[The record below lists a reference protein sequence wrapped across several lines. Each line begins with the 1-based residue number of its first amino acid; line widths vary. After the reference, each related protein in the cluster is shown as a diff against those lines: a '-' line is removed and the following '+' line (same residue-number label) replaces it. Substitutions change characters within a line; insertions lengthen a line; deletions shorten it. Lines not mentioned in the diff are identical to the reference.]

1 MAEQPFTGSLKP
13 GVMLGKYE
21 VREQRAA
28 GGMAIIYKAYDP
40 TLDRYVAIKQIAPH
54 LAQDEKFTARFRTE
68 AQTLAR
74 LSASQPNIVHVH
86 ELIQQEGQLYL
97 VMEYVEGTTL
107 RTLMDRGPVPLQT
120 GLGILLSTALGL
132 RAMHAQG
139 IVHRD
144 LTPANIMMA
153 KDGALKI
160 TDFGLIGHSGGRTS
174 LPMGTT
180 KYMAPEMFTGMPVD
194 PRADLYSLGMIAYEM
209 FAGPEKFAEAFRDV
223 LRDEKAQQVR
233 WMHWHSNAALR
244 VPPLK
249 ELQPGVPPL
258 VSKIVERMMDKD
270 PAKRFASADQIIRWL
285 RRIFVM
291 NVQGKSV
298 SVADSESMEKEI
310 DAESPPPAAAARPGA
325 GASAGQAAGAEAVA
339 ESPNKTAPLPKP
351 KWPLKRTA
359 FWASV
364 TAGPL
369 IILCVGFIIHK
380 YNREVAREDEA
391 FQVQRAADGL
401 FGAKQYAEAAAAYD
415 KIVYDYRDME
425 RFTQYAIPRA
435 LIARAEDALQKKEWD
450 RADAFIGAAK
460 DKGADASVVDEF
472 RTRFLKAREIEEK
485 MARADALQ
493 KAGDFEGA
501 ITALTDLVTRYP
513 TELKVN
519 DKIAVFQDKIDQRV
533 YRSFVAQGRQAFQ
546 KQQFDDATAFWEQ
559 ARDKRETPEILELLK
574 TVSTEKQLAD
584 LYAQAEKAAA
594 DHEWAKARDLY
605 QKCLQIRPSEVI
617 RVKMNKAAAEDLLI
631 QARTLREI
639 GRPKEARDFFIQ
651 VLQYDPQN
659 AEANQ
664 FLQAQSQKENLDRF
678 IKAGDEALAKKQWP
692 QAIASYTSAL
702 AIVDPKD
709 SALRDVL
716 TGKIAE
722 AGYNAEMEAGDLA
735 MVQKKY
741 DDASARYLAA
751 QKIKDTDD
759 VKARIAEAE
768 KKKEYW
774 KHGSLANELLGQSA
788 WLKARDEALAA
799 QQVDDTP
806 EVRALLTEIDYRRYL
821 TQGKVFLN
829 QLKAREALGY
839 LKLAQKAKDTPEVQA
854 YVKQATDMLAAENS
868 NSRTKKS

>member
-13 GVMLGKYE
+13 GVMLDKYE
-21 VREQRAA
+21 VREQLAA

-54 LAQDEKFTARFRTE
+54 LASDEKFAVRFRTE

-97 VMEYVEGTTL
+97 VMECVEGTTL

-144 LTPANIMMA
+144 LTPANVMMA

-209 FAGPEKFAEAFRDV
+209 FAGPEKFGEAFRDV

-249 ELQPGVPPL
+249 DLQPGIPPL

-270 PAKRFASADQIIRWL
+270 PAKRFATADQIVRWL

-291 NVQGKSV
+291 NVQGKSI
-298 SVADSESMEKEI
+298 SVADSESLEKEI
-310 DAESPPPAAAARPGA
+310 DTEAAAAPTAAAVRPGA
-325 GASAGQAAGAEAVA
+325 AVPAGAEAGA
-339 ESPNKTAPLPKP
+339 ESPDKTAPIPKP
-351 KWPLKRTA
+351 KWTLKRTA

-369 IILCVGFIIHK
+369 IALCAGFIIYK
-380 YNREVAREDEA
+380 YNQEMALEDEA
-391 FQVQRAADGL
+391 RQAQRAADSMYD
-401 FGAKQYAEAAAAYD
+401 AKRYTEAAAAYAR
-415 KIVYDYRDME
+415 IVQDYPKME
-425 RFTQYAIPRA
+425 GFRQYAMPRA
-435 LIARAEDALQKKEWD
+435 QEARAEQALLDMDWSA
-450 RADAFIGAAK
+450 ADEAATAAEK
-460 DKGADASVVDEF
+460 LEAPHDWVMGFRKRFGDKRD
-472 RTRFLKAREIEEK
+472 IEEN
-485 MARADALQ
+485 MAGVEALQ
-493 KAGDFEGA
+493 KAGKYEEA
-501 ITALTDLVTRYP
+501 IELLINLAKRHP
-513 TELKVN
+513 ELKPN
-519 DKIAVFQDKIDQRV
+519 DKIAVLQDKIDQRV
-533 YRSFVAQGRQAFQ
+533 YRSFVDQGRQAFQ
-546 KQQFDDATAFWEQ
+546 KQLFDDATAFWEK
-559 ARDKRETPEILELLK
+559 AREKRETPEIVELLK
-574 TVSTEKQLAD
+574 TVATEKKLAD
-584 LYAQAEKAAA
+584 LYARAEKAADDKRWA
-594 DHEWAKARDLY
+594 DAYTAYK
-605 QKCLQIRPSEVI
+605 KCLEIRPSEVI
-617 RVKMNKAAAEDLLI
+617 RAKMNKAAAEDLLG
-631 QARTLREI
+631 QARTFKENGLL
-639 GRPKEARDFFIQ
+639 KEAADYYVQ

-659 AEANQ
+659 AEAKQ
-664 FLQAQSQKENLDRF
+664 FLQAQGQKEKLDAF
-678 IKAGDEALAKKQWP
+678 IKAGDEAMKKKQWP
-692 QAIASYTSAL
+692 QAIASYAEAEKL
-702 AIVDPKD
+702 LDPKD
-709 SALRDVL
+709 TALKEVL
-716 TGKIAE
+716 DGKIAE

-735 MVQKKY
+735 MAQKKY
-741 DDASARYLAA
+741 DDAIARYLAA

-774 KHGSLANELLGQSA
+774 KHYSLAMELLGQSA
-788 WLKARDEALAA
+788 WLTAQKEALAA
-799 QQVDDTP
+799 KTVDDTP
-806 EVRALLTEIDYRRYL
+806 EVRDLLKEIDYRRYFA
-821 TQGKVFLN
+821 QGKVLLS
-829 QLKAREALGY
+829 QLRPREALATFKMARY
-839 LKLAQKAKDTPEVQA
+839 AKDTMEIQG
-854 YVKQATDMLAAENS
+854 YIKQATDMIAAQEKVAGAN
-868 NSRTKKS
+868 KS

>member
-13 GVMLGKYE
+13 GVTLGKYE

-28 GGMAIIYKAYDP
+28 GGMAILYKAYDP

-120 GLGILLSTALGL
+120 GLGILLSTSLGL

-209 FAGPEKFAEAFRDV
+209 LAGPEKFAEAFRDV

-244 VPPLK
+244 VPALK

-258 VSKIVERMMDKD
+258 ISKIVERLMDKD
-270 PAKRFASADQIIRWL
+270 PAKRFASADQVVRWL

-298 SVADSESMEKEI
+298 SVADSQSMEKEI
-310 DAESPPPAAAARPGA
+310 DAEAAAPPTAAAARPGA
-325 GASAGQAAGAEAVA
+325 GASAGQAAGAE
-339 ESPNKTAPLPKP
+339 SPDKTAPLPKP
-351 KWPLKRTA
+351 KWTLKRTA

-369 IILCVGFIIHK
+369 IVLCVGFIIHK
-380 YNREVAREDEA
+380 YNQEVAREHEA
-391 FQVQRAADGL
+391 FQVQRAADSL
-401 FGAKQYAEAAAAYD
+401 FDAKQYAEAAAAYD

-435 LIARAEDALQKKEWD
+435 LIARAEDALQEKEWD
-450 RADAFIGAAK
+450 RADAFVGAAK

-472 RTRFLKAREIEEK
+472 RTRFLKAREIEVK
-485 MARADALQ
+485 RAHADALE

-501 ITALTDLVTRYP
+501 ITVLTDLAGRYND
-513 TELKVN
+513 LKLN
-519 DKIAVFQDKIDQRV
+519 DKIAMLRDKVELRE
-533 YRSFVAQGRQAFQ
+533 YRSFVDQGRQAFQ
-546 KQQFDDATAFWEQ
+546 KQLLDDAYAFWEK

-574 TVSTEKQLAD
+574 TVSTEKKLAD

-594 DHEWAKARDLY
+594 DKKWADAYTAYK
-605 QKCLQIRPSEVI
+605 KCFEIRPSEVI
-617 RVKMNKAAAEDLLI
+617 RAKMNKAAAEDLLS
-631 QARTLREI
+631 QARTFKENGLL
-639 GRPKEARDFFIQ
+639 KEAGEYYVQ

-659 AEANQ
+659 AEAKQ
-664 FLQAQSQKENLDRF
+664 FLQAQGQKENLDRF
-678 IKAGDEALAKKQWP
+678 IKAGDEAMAKKQWP
-692 QAIASYTSAL
+692 QAIASYSSAL
-702 AIVDPKD
+702 ALVDPND
-709 SALRDVL
+709 TALKEVL
-716 TGKIAE
+716 DGKIAE
-722 AGYNAEMEAGDLA
+722 AGYNAEMEAGDQA
-735 MVQKKY
+735 MAQKKF
-741 DDASARYLAA
+741 DDAIARYLAA

-768 KKKEYW
+768 TKKEYW

-788 WLKARDEALAA
+788 WIQARAEALAA
-799 QQVDDTP
+799 QKVDDTP

-829 QLKAREALGY
+829 QLKAREAQGY
-839 LKLAQKAKDTPEVQA
+839 FRMAQKAKDTPEVQA
-854 YVKQATDMLAAENS
+854 YIKQATDMMASQESGAGAN
-868 NSRTKKS
+868 KS

>member
-13 GVMLGKYE
+13 GVMLDKYE

-244 VPPLK
+244 VPLLK

-270 PAKRFASADQIIRWL
+270 PARRFASADQIVRWL

-310 DAESPPPAAAARPGA
+310 DAEAAAPPTAARPGA
-325 GASAGQAAGAEAVA
+325 SAGPAAGAE
-339 ESPNKTAPLPKP
+339 SPDKTAPLPKP
-351 KWPLKRTA
+351 KWTLKRTA

-369 IILCVGFIIHK
+369 IALCVGFIIYKH
-380 YNREVAREDEA
+380 NQEVAREDDA
-391 FQVQRAADGL
+391 VQVQRAADGL
-401 FGAKQYAEAAAAYD
+401 FDAKQYAEAASAYD
-415 KIVYDYRDME
+415 KIVYDYRDMA

-435 LIARAEDALQKKEWD
+435 LMARAEDALQKKEWD
-450 RADAFIGAAK
+450 RADAFVGAAK

-485 MARADALQ
+485 MAKADALQ

-513 TELKVN
+513 ELKVN
-519 DKIAVFQDKIDQRV
+519 DKIAMLRDKVELRE
-533 YRSFVAQGRQAFQ
+533 YRSFVEQGRQAFQ
-546 KQQFDDATAFWEQ
+546 KQLLDDAYAFWEK

-574 TVSTEKQLAD
+574 TVSTEKKLAD

-594 DHEWAKARDLY
+594 DKQWAEAYTAYK
-605 QKCLQIRPSEVI
+605 KCFEIRPSEVI
-617 RVKMNKAAAEDLLI
+617 RAKMNKAAAEDLLT
-631 QARTLREI
+631 QARTFKENGLL
-639 GRPKEARDFFIQ
+639 KEAGEYYVQ

-659 AEANQ
+659 AEAKP

-678 IKAGDEALAKKQWP
+678 IKAGDEAMAKKQWP
-692 QAIASYTSAL
+692 QAIASYSSAL
-702 AIVDPKD
+702 ALVDPKD
-709 SALRDVL
+709 TALRDVL

-735 MVQKKY
+735 MAQKKY
-741 DDASARYLAA
+741 DDAIARYLAA

-768 KKKEYW
+768 TKKEYW
-774 KHGSLANELLGQSA
+774 KHYSLAMELLGQSA

-799 QQVDDTP
+799 QQVDDTQ

-829 QLKAREALGY
+829 QLKAREAQGY
-839 LKLAQKAKDTPEVQA
+839 FRMAQKAKDTPEVQA
-854 YVKQATDMLAAENS
+854 YIKQATDMMALQESGAGANK
-868 NSRTKKS
+868 T